1 MFNIIENFL
10 EKETL
15 EKIKLEINKM
25 HWYYLDFTAQKNDRS
40 NFHFYH
46 MIYENDQVESQRYF
60 NTILMPILG
69 RLNFNYLHRAKLNLY
84 TKQHKQIK
92 TGYHTDDNIEHTV
105 ALISLNTNNG
115 YTEFEDGTKVESV
128 ANRLVMFPSN
138 TKHRGITQT
147 DEQTRIM
154 INFNFL
160 KRKKRD

>member
-1 MFNIIENFL
+1 MFNVIENFL

-25 HWYYLDFTAQKNDRS
+25 HWYYLDFTAEKNDRS

-84 TKQHKQIK
+84 TKQDKQIK
-92 TGYHTDDNIEHTV
+92 TGYHTDENIEHTV

-115 YTEFEDGTKVESV
+115 YTEFENKKNIKSTE
-128 ANRLVMFPSN
+128 NTLVIFPGN
-138 TKHRGITQT
+138 LKHRSVNQT
-147 DEQTRIM
+147 DTNTRININ
-154 INFNFL
+154 INFKNV
-160 KRKKRD
+160 

>member
-25 HWYYLDFTAQKNDRS
+25 HWYYLDFTAEKNDRS

-84 TKQHKQIK
+84 TKQDKQIK
-92 TGYHTDDNIEHTV
+92 TGYHTDENIEHTV

-115 YTEFEDGTKVESV
+115 YTEFENKKKIKSTE
-128 ANRLVMFPSN
+128 NTLVIFPGN
-138 TKHRGITQT
+138 LKHRSVNQT
-147 DEQTRIM
+147 DTNTRININ
-154 INFNFL
+154 INFKNV
-160 KRKKRD
+160 

>member
-25 HWYYLDFTAQKNDRS
+25 HWYYLDFTAEKNDRS

-92 TGYHTDDNIEHTV
+92 TGYHTDENIEHTV

-115 YTEFEDGTKVESV
+115 YTEFENKKKIKSTE
-128 ANRLVMFPSN
+128 NTLVIFPGN
-138 TKHRGITQT
+138 LKHRSVNQT
-147 DEQTRIM
+147 DTNTRININ
-154 INFNFL
+154 INFKNV
-160 KRKKRD
+160 

>member
-1 MFNIIENFL
+1 MFNVIENFL

-25 HWYYLDFTAQKNDRS
+25 HWYYLDFTAEKNDRS

-84 TKQHKQIK
+84 TKQDKQIK
-92 TGYHTDDNIEHTV
+92 TGYHTDENIEHTV

-115 YTEFEDGTKVESV
+115 YTEFENKKKIKSTE
-128 ANRLVMFPSN
+128 NTLVIFPGN
-138 TKHRGITQT
+138 LKHRSVNQT
-147 DEQTRIM
+147 DTNTRININ
-154 INFNFL
+154 INFKNV
-160 KRKKRD
+160 

>member
-1 MFNIIENFL
+1 MFNVIENFL

-25 HWYYLDFTAQKNDRS
+25 HWYYLDFTAGKNDRS

-69 RLNFNYLHRAKLNLY
+69 SLNFKYLHRAKLNLY
-84 TKQHKQIK
+84 TKQDKQIK
-92 TGYHTDDNIEHTV
+92 TGYHTDENIEHTV

-115 YTEFEDGTKVESV
+115 YTEFENKKKIKSTE
-128 ANRLVMFPSN
+128 NTLVTFSGN
-138 TKHRGITQT
+138 LKHRSVNQT
-147 DEQTRIM
+147 DTNTRININ
-154 INFNFL
+154 INFKNV
-160 KRKKRD
+160 